1 MTTTATKTKPPHQSP
16 VKEEIDFSNIPNSM
30 SELLRTIACHDDALS
45 KSVEQNRP
53 NLFAN
58 QLLNLA
64 NSYNAFYRDCKV
76 IQNGIV
82 NQSYFAVSEVTSKL
96 LESGMI
102 GLGISPLEQM

>member
-1 MTTTATKTKPPHQSP
+1 MY
-16 VKEEIDFSNIPNSM
+16 
-30 SELLRTIACHDDALS
+30 ELLRTIACHDDALS
-45 KSVEQNRP
+45 RAVEQTGQIYLRINC
-53 NLFAN
+53 LI
-58 QLLNLA
+58 LA
-64 NSYNAFYRDCKV
+64 NYYNGFYRDCKV